1 MSAVGR
7 GTQVLFGVND
17 MNEERCEV
25 GCAYLEIP
33 VIFLDGGKGFLP
45 DVPYIRASKEPDSI
59 HCSNKVASVSRID
72 DAYRVGQTHPRL
84 TDA

>member
-25 GCAYLEIP
+25 RRAHLEIP
-33 VIFLDGGKGFLP
+33 VVFLDGGEGFLP
-45 DVPYIRASKEPDSI
+45 YVPYIRAAKEAHCI
-59 HCSNKVASVSRID
+59 HCRDEVASVSCID
-72 DAYRVGQTHPRL
+72 DAYRVGQTHSRL